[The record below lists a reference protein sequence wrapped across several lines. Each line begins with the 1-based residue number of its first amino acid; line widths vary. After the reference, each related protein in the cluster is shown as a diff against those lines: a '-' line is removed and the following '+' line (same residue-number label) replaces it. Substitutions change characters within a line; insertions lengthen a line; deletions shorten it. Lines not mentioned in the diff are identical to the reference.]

1 MSVYLRNF
9 SNSMKRREPQTII
22 PLFGTHLFIG
32 QKRVALFRKYNAI
45 LGLNAKKSEFIQIKE
60 FLRK

>member
-1 MSVYLRNF
+1 
-9 SNSMKRREPQTII
+9 MKRREPQTII